1 MEKKVKTTKVTNTKK
16 SRAKKEMSEE
26 EALAKQVSETANVL
40 NDVNS
45 KGYEL
50 YKKIGEVIP
59 EGTNLSI
66 VYVAIHYLIAEIFAQ
81 SRIEENKIN
90 SILDELCS
98 NVVRT
103 FKSTIERNNK
113 AK

>member
-1 MEKKVKTTKVTNTKK
+1 MEKKVKTTKVTNAKK
-16 SRAKKEMSEE
+16 SRAKKEISVE
-26 EALAKQVSETANVL
+26 EAFAKQVSETANVL

-81 SRIEENKIN
+81 SRIEEKQIN